1 MEKMSKQITLGVR
14 LPEQDYNSVKEL
26 ADQLNMSLSQF
37 GEQALLSC
45 CEIIRNKNK
54 PELTKFLK
62 IGRFSVHQAD
72 SASEK
77 F

>member
-1 MEKMSKQITLGVR
+1 MSKNITLGVR

-26 ADQLNMSLSQF
+26 AEELNMSLSQF

-45 CEIIRNKNK
+45 CEIIRTNEK

-62 IGRFSVHQAD
+62 GSRYWVHEANKSKQ
-72 SASEK
+72 K